1 MTAHCSRAH
10 TKLLR
15 LGVRLQAKLVTALF
29 ATLWLGCES
38 PPRVRTVFDHR
49 IDFTRY
55 RTFAMSHP
63 NRPVPSAGG
72 LDPFTL
78 HRIRQMTFAVLKQH
92 GVTPAPYAEA
102 QLYVSVFGEP
112 QVRTEVIPASTWA
125 PYPHSYYYGSD
136 VRTFD
141 TVTIEVDI
149 VDASQGAVIWYG
161 KAETIT
167 DGTASDEVLWPLVE
181 AVLEGFPPSRVPP
194 E

>member
-1 MTAHCSRAH
+1 
-10 TKLLR
+10 

-78 HRIRQMTFAVLKQH
+78 HRMRQMTFAVLKQH

-102 QLYVSVFGEP
+102 QLYVSVYGEP

-167 DGTASDEVLWPLVE
+167 GGAATDEVLWPLVE